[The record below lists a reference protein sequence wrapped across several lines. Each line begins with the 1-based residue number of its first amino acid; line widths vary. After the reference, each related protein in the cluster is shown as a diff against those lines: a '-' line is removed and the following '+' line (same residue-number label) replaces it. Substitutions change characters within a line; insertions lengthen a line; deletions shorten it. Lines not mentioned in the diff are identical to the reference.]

1 MLKARL
7 TSYAARRKRFRR
19 LRQVG
24 VDTAR
29 LVRTGSTAMTYGVAT
44 SGVSD
49 SMLDMQRRVAAALAS
64 PGAGSGGQNVD
75 LALFLADGNSKGR
88 ADPAY
93 AAHMDVIGQWAAAVW
108 NQLVPLWKKW
118 LEEQR

>member
-1 MLKARL
+1 
-7 TSYAARRKRFRR
+7 
-19 LRQVG
+19 
-24 VDTAR
+24 
-29 LVRTGSTAMTYGVAT
+29 MTYGVAT

-49 SMLDMQRRVAAALAS
+49 AMLDMQRRVAAPLAS

-75 LALFLADGNSKGR
+75 LALFLADENSKGR

-108 NQLVPLWKKW
+108 NQLAPLISMGKMVRAAIGPMQ
-118 LEEQR
+118 LIEIDIICLQAL